1 MTEGFLSIVFK
12 SVKAIQDNSRNLAM
26 PFEYERL
33 PVATSCYIE
42 NYVCQ
47 KTERNREN

>member
-33 PVATSCYIE
+33 PVVTSIE